1 MKVNRLVIILAAA
14 LLVVLGIGSYLLS
27 TGKLTS
33 EVPFETSIKNTEVQS
48 DSDEVSDIEADLNQ
62 TDVEGIDKE
71 LDDIEVEVNS
81 SY

>member
-1 MKVNRLVIILAAA
+1 MKVNKLVIILSAA
-14 LLVVLGIGSYLLS
+14 LLIVLGIGSYLLS

-33 EVPFETSIKNTEVQS
+33 EVPFQTSIKNIELQS
-48 DSDEVSDIEADLNQ
+48 DSDDISEIEDDLSE

-71 LDDIEVEVNS
+71 LDDISAELDS

>member
-14 LLVVLGIGSYLLS
+14 LLVVLGAVAYLLS
-27 TGKLTS
+27 SGKLTS
-33 EVPFETSIKNTEVQS
+33 EVPFETSIQNTEVQS

-71 LDDIEVEVNS
+71 LDDIEVEINS